1 MGGVTE
7 VEILEDHK
15 DQARVVRKMVL
26 NHPKMGPMVIIED
39 IQWDEPNRLIVF
51 KIIEHPS
58 HTGQVINRVDVKG
71 ENEYELTYEMDWKFK
86 GEGEDPMDGTV
97 IKGAVIKSVQII
109 EAA

>member
-1 MGGVTE
+1 MKRWGHCETRSR
-7 VEILEDHK
+7 IYMHSSITN
-15 DQARVVRKMVL
+15 Q
-26 NHPKMGPMVIIED
+26 
-39 IQWDEPNRLIVF
+39 NRSIVF